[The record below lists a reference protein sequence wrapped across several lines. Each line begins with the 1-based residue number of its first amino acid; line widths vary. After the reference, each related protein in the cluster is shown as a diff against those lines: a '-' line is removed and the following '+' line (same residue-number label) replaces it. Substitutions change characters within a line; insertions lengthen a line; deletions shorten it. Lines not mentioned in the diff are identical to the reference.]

1 MEHEPCSLSSNGSTV
16 HCTSRA
22 CLRQER
28 IKAAQA
34 KAIILS
40 GGPNSVHVPE
50 APQLPAGFLQY
61 VKAQGIPVL
70 GVCYGMQLLVHVR
83 PLLPSLPCLPP
94 QYCLGSAHLQSS
106 EAVVVGVVRMPA
118 DGAPLQRTSHTSGDM
133 HRVQG

>member
-1 MEHEPCSLSSNGSTV
+1 MECFLCCCLEMSPWWVALWFDTSEPSCIQDCLRMIQMKSFGFTLCLTGWP
-16 HCTSRA
+16 

-40 GGPNSVHVPE
+40 GGPNSVHVAN
-50 APQLPAGFLQY
+50 APQLPPGFIEY

-83 PLLPSLPCLPP
+83 PPP
-94 QYCLGSAHLQSS
+94 ALYTL
-106 EAVVVGVVRMPA
+106 
-118 DGAPLQRTSHTSGDM
+118 
-133 HRVQG
+133 